1 MPATKPKKKTA
12 EKETI
17 ALQSRRY
24 IGSKAK
30 LSDWIMETI
39 RRECPGAH
47 TFCDLFAGTGVVAE
61 KAIPLYDDVILN
73 DLLYANQVIYKAFL
87 GHGEWDRGK
96 LLGILDEYNNT
107 DAAQI
112 DENYFSLNFGGKYF
126 AHNASKLIGYVRQNI
141 EDRRDTLT
149 EKEYDILLA
158 TLIYNIDRMANTLG
172 HFEAYIKKGQIPD
185 KPLRFRLI
193 EAHSYN
199 NVRIFR
205 DDSNLLVPAL
215 HADVVYIDPPYNSRQ
230 YNSAYHVY
238 ENLVRWE
245 KPAVRGVACK
255 FDQPGSRSRYCTV
268 KAAETFADLVS
279 NLNTR
284 YIVLSYNN
292 MAHKGNERSNAKIS
306 DGEIMQVLGSK
317 GDVRV
322 FSRAHKPFSSGRSD
336 IKDNKERLFV
346 CTCHNR

>member
-1 MPATKPKKKTA
+1 M
-12 EKETI
+12 
-17 ALQSRRY
+17 
-24 IGSKAK
+24 
-30 LSDWIMETI
+30 
-39 RRECPGAH
+39 
-47 TFCDLFAGTGVVAE
+47 
-61 KAIPLYDDVILN
+61 
-73 DLLYANQVIYKAFL
+73 
-87 GHGEWDRGK
+87 
-96 LLGILDEYNNT
+96 
-107 DAAQI
+107 
-112 DENYFSLNFGGKYF
+112 
-126 AHNASKLIGYVRQNI
+126 
-141 EDRRDTLT
+141 
-149 EKEYDILLA
+149 
-158 TLIYNIDRMANTLG
+158 
-172 HFEAYIKKGQIPD
+172 
-185 KPLRFRLI
+185 
-193 EAHSYN
+193 
-199 NVRIFR
+199 
-205 DDSNLLVPAL
+205 
-215 HADVVYIDPPYNSRQ
+215 
-230 YNSAYHVY
+230 Y

-245 KPAVRGVACK
+245 KPVVRGVACK

>member
-1 MPATKPKKKTA
+1 
-12 EKETI
+12 
-17 ALQSRRY
+17 
-24 IGSKAK
+24 
-30 LSDWIMETI
+30 
-39 RRECPGAH
+39 
-47 TFCDLFAGTGVVAE
+47 
-61 KAIPLYDDVILN
+61 
-73 DLLYANQVIYKAFL
+73 
-87 GHGEWDRGK
+87 
-96 LLGILDEYNNT
+96 
-107 DAAQI
+107 
-112 DENYFSLNFGGKYF
+112 
-126 AHNASKLIGYVRQNI
+126 
-141 EDRRDTLT
+141 
-149 EKEYDILLA
+149 
-158 TLIYNIDRMANTLG
+158 MANTLG

-205 DDSNLLVPAL
+205 DDSNLLAPAL
-215 HADVVYIDPPYNSRQ
+215 HADAVYIDPPYNSRQ

-245 KPAVRGVACK
+245 KPVVRGVACK
-255 FDQPGSRSRYCTV
+255 FDPPGSRSRYCTV
-268 KAAETFADLVS
+268 KAAATFADLVS